1 MTEQEQKICELH
13 LDGIVRRN
21 GGDDRTRKWV
31 KIRSEIISY
40 ITYREAFATAQLREQ
55 VKELQE
61 QSRQMTLF

>member
-1 MTEQEQKICELH
+1 MTEQEQKICEMH

-31 KIRSEIISY
+31 SIRREIIRY
-40 ITYREAFATAQLREQ
+40 FLDREAFQTAQLREQ

-61 QSRQMTLF
+61 QSRQITLF